1 MPKLGI
7 VSDLVSNGRVLDR
20 LQWTLRR
27 TFAIVIFRYRKL
39 FAFPDHQVK
48 SPI

>member
-27 TFAIVIFRYRKL
+27 TFAIVIF
-39 FAFPDHQVK
+39 
-48 SPI
+48 PIPETLRVSRSSG